1 VLISRRGDRLAL
13 VNHSD
18 HGRLAGAL
26 AAHWGGDGFAT
37 PACRDALIQAASF
50 HDDGWRELD
59 DLPCWN
65 EEARRPAHFLE
76 IPLPVT
82 LGPYGR
88 GVDAVYERDALAG
101 ALVPMPWA
109 GLYRRRWGVQA
120 GEPVGHPATEEVVSA
135 QEARWTA
142 ALREAW
148 DGDGMRSAFEAG
160 VWHAYEVLQAL
171 DFISLFLCLAD
182 LGSPTDSHTNPI
194 PVPVT
199 MRPIDQPSAARLVP
213 TVPQSPGGPYV
224 DLTLA
229 VPEPGVV
236 AIDPYPF
243 AEEGLSVGVPGRHV
257 DDRPYDSAD
266 AAAGAFWD
274 APVEQFC
281 ATLVACKKG
290 V

>member
-13 VNHSD
+13 VTHSD

-26 AAHWGGDGFAT
+26 AEHWGGDGFAM
-37 PACRDALIQAASF
+37 PACRDALVGAATY

-65 EEARRPAHFLE
+65 EEKLRPAHFLE
-76 IPLPVT
+76 LPLALT

-88 GVDAVYERDALAG
+88 GVDAVYERDPLAG
-101 ALVPMPWA
+101 ALVSMHWA

-120 GEPVGHPATEEVVSA
+120 GEPVGHPSTDEVVTA

-182 LGSPTDSHTNPI
+182 LTSPTEGHTNPI

-199 MRPIDQPSAARLVP
+199 MRPIDQPDAARLVP
-213 TVPQSPGGPYV
+213 SVPVAAGGPYV
-224 DLTLA
+224 DLTLTI
-229 VPEPGVV
+229 PEPGVV
-236 AIDPYPF
+236 VIDPYPF
-243 AEEGLSVGVPGRHV
+243 AEEGLTVGVPGRQLE
-257 DDRPYDSAD
+257 DRPFDSAE

-274 APVEQFC
+274 APVAQFG
-281 ATLVACKKG
+281 ATLVARKNG
-290 V
+290 A